1 MLHRLSI
8 HKVCIQSLSFSFND
22 RFLASLGG
30 LEDNYLIVWDVNTGK
45 ALSGNTAGSDFV
57 HQVKFYNCVD
67 DLLVTCQNF
76 GVKVWQVDYVQK
88 KVIFALLLLIS
99 RER

>member
-1 MLHRLSI
+1 MSNLIHRLSI
-8 HKVCIQSLSFSFND
+8 HKVCIQSLSFSYND
-22 RFLASLGG
+22 KFLASLGG

-67 DLLVTCQNF
+67 DKFITCQNF
-76 GVKVWQVDYVQK
+76 GIKIWQVDYVQK
-88 KVIFALLLLIS
+88 KVIYFIFCFI
-99 RER
+99 